1 MRMLNVR
8 RKTEDGRRKHG
19 GLLFGVILLA
29 SPVSRLPLAAEESY
43 INVAAED
50 RQKLVEE
57 HYARAIQYFN
67 DKNYSRAIYHWEQI
81 LKLDPDQ
88 TSPPSLIKQARAKLS
103 EQLGP
108 MEESMDQAVAA
119 GQYETALSK
128 ASELADLDPTHPR
141 YKAVKAKLEAVNAV
155 VSSETGAGKVPR
167 LIRKAVAAHVSV
179 DENPKLAI
187 TSARYARDLA
197 PKGPAPKLASYL
209 EGEYPDVAKREEIAP
224 GMSVVEHKLFIALN
238 NIYEGR
244 YDLAVFACNEVL
256 EIEPDN
262 VLALKRKGSAYF
274 ALNQKEKARE
284 IWDQASKLAP
294 NDTEIKKFLTAK

>member
-1 MRMLNVR
+1 LV
-8 RKTEDGRRKHG
+8 
-19 GLLFGVILLA
+19 FALA
-29 SPVSRLPLAAEESY
+29 FRLAPLAFCEDSY
-43 INVAAED
+43 IAVAAED
-50 RQKLVEE
+50 RQKLMEE

-67 DKNYSRAIYHWEQI
+67 DKNYSRAIHHWEQI

-88 TSPPSLIKQARAKLS
+88 TSPASLIKQARAKLS

-108 MEESMDQAVAA
+108 MEESLDQAVAA
-119 GQYETALSK
+119 GQYETALAK

-141 YKAVKAKLEAVNAV
+141 YKPLKARLQAVNGIL
-155 VSSETGAGKVPR
+155 SSETGAGKVPR
-167 LIRKAVAAHVSV
+167 LIRKALSAHLSI
-179 DENPKLAI
+179 DENPKVALSA
-187 TSARYARDLA
+187 ARYARDLA

-209 EGEYPDVAKREEIAP
+209 EGEYSDLAKREVVAP

-274 ALNQKEKARE
+274 ALNQKDKARE
-284 IWDQASKLAP
+284 IWQQALKLTPDDA
-294 NDTEIKKFLTAK
+294 EIKKFLAAK